1 MHRFTEHY
9 RTVIERASG
18 VAEPRLNYRG
28 MQIRERVVRCI
39 WYGQYLAADSLTT
52 VDGESVRVVTPGW
65 WNVESGP
72 DFLKAELVFG
82 DGEVQRGDVEIHLEP
97 SGWYQHSHQDDPAY
111 NNVLLHV
118 VLWND
123 SDDDFIV
130 NQAGQPIRQLV
141 IEDNIEGDLTELLSV
156 LDQGDFPRPQGATAG
171 LCHQYL
177 EEGTVSEGWVGDFL
191 DNAGDERILRK
202 AQYFGY
208 RAKIVG
214 EDQVFYELLMQA
226 LGYKKNKQPFE
237 ELAREATLKK
247 LRNVLSSGVKA
258 VQAALY
264 HAAGFMPLEQYLPG
278 MPDPETYELVR
289 EYREEL
295 TTTTGI
301 ASNALSD
308 SWDFSGTRPVNFPQR
323 RIAGVAHFI
332 HRYHDDGMLNSVRQA
347 LPQAIVQKDGFLV
360 RKDIGQ
366 IMKAVDSIFADLN
379 DPYWGLRCKFG
390 GKETKAPMRLIGR
403 ERVEII
409 LINVLLPALLEIA
422 RKDSDERLE
431 SFLHQLYDQM
441 PPLPESSV
449 TRFMV
454 DRVLGGSE
462 RAKRLITNA
471 RRQQGLY
478 QLFND
483 FERDDRSCQD
493 CAFARAM
500 LIT

>member
-1 MHRFTEHY
+1 
-9 RTVIERASG
+9 
-18 VAEPRLNYRG
+18 
-28 MQIRERVVRCI
+28 
-39 WYGQYLAADSLTT
+39 
-52 VDGESVRVVTPGW
+52 
-65 WNVESGP
+65 
-72 DFLKAELVFG
+72 
-82 DGEVQRGDVEIHLEP
+82 
-97 SGWYQHSHQDDPAY
+97 
-111 NNVLLHV
+111 
-118 VLWND
+118 
-123 SDDDFIV
+123 
-130 NQAGQPIRQLV
+130 
-141 IEDNIEGDLTELLSV
+141 
-156 LDQGDFPRPQGATAG
+156 
-171 LCHQYL
+171 
-177 EEGTVSEGWVGDFL
+177 
-191 DNAGDERILRK
+191 
-202 AQYFGY
+202 
-208 RAKIVG
+208 
-214 EDQVFYELLMQA
+214 
-226 LGYKKNKQPFE
+226 
-237 ELAREATLKK
+237 
-247 LRNVLSSGVKA
+247 
-258 VQAALY
+258 
-264 HAAGFMPLEQYLPG
+264 
-278 MPDPETYELVR
+278 
-289 EYREEL
+289 
-295 TTTTGI
+295 
-301 ASNALSD
+301 
-308 SWDFSGTRPVNFPQR
+308 
-323 RIAGVAHFI
+323 
-332 HRYHDDGMLNSVRQA
+332 MLNSVRQA